1 MSARLPIRRFL
12 SPAAAGCTA
21 ALLAAGAPILSVPVA
36 AQGASARGSYTN
48 GISSN
53 GIASNGISR
62 RAQTSIDCTV
72 YGAGYVVVTGTT
84 RCIRIRGRMRVRQT
98 DSGYRGA
105 NYLPYASGS
114 NARLPA
120 NLQPGPAA
128 RGWSR

>member
-1 MSARLPIRRFL
+1 MSTRLPIRPFL

-21 ALLAAGAPILSVPVA
+21 ALLAAGAPIMSVPIA

-53 GIASNGISR
+53 GISR
-62 RAQTSIDCTV
+62 MAQTSIDCTV

-98 DSGYRGA
+98 DSGYSGA

-114 NARLPA
+114 NARMPA
-120 NLQPGPAA
+120 NMQPGPAA